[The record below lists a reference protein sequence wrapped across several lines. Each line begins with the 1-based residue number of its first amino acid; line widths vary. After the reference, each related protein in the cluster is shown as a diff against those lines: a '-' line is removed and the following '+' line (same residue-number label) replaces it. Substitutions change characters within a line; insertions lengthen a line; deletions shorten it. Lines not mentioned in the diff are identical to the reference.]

1 MSVGR
6 SSATKLEATAAPQ
19 SSRII
24 GSGEMAAL
32 VRAYD
37 WASTALGAIDTWS
50 IELLTVVNLTLSSP
64 APARTMWGPD
74 FILIYNDAY
83 RPIPGP
89 RHPEALGKSARAV
102 YSESWHVVGPLLEK
116 AFATGETLFY
126 EKLVVPLPTHNG
138 VQDFYLNYSFN
149 PIYEGRN
156 IAGLF
161 GPLQDVTGEVI
172 AARKL
177 QESEARATRIL
188 QSIGDAVIVTDAE
201 GSITRINFVAE
212 VLTGWTHEQAMG
224 RALTEVFRVFSEE
237 TREAVESP
245 VEKVKRLGSVVGLAN
260 HTILKTRDGREI
272 HIDDSGAPIRDEEGE
287 LTGVVLV
294 FRDIN
299 ERRVAERERDAV
311 AEQLKQVLESTTDAI
326 ISVDRNWRVAFSNA
340 PARAIV
346 SPIDLLMGRMLW
358 DCFPAAVYE
367 GSPYVEY
374 YNRAMDEG
382 IAGQFEA
389 HYTGP
394 LNKWVQVNVRPSRDG
409 IVIFF
414 RDVTQE
420 KLAAHALQQAAEALK
435 ASEEELRWTIE
446 LSPQM
451 PWVADPEGHILDLSD
466 SWLELT
472 GLTREQALD
481 GGWTQ
486 APHPDDVPRMS
497 KAWRHALLTG
507 EPYDVEHR
515 IKTAS
520 GLYRWVRSSAL
531 PRHDSAGVIVKW
543 YGATEDIEERKRAEQ
558 AVMQSEKL
566 AAVGRMASSIAHEI
580 NNPLES
586 VTNLVYLARQKALI
600 PEVQGYLEIAEQE
613 LRRVSAIASQTLR
626 FYRQTTHPQSVRG
639 HDLIES
645 VLLVLKGRFANTNI
659 TVERRDRALK
669 PVKCFEGEIRQ
680 VLSNLLTNAID
691 AMQPRGGRLL
701 LRSREATHWKTG
713 RRGIAITVA
722 DTGCGIDRQTL
733 QKIFEAFFTTKDIGG
748 TGLGL
753 WISKD
758 IVNRHHGE
766 LKVRSSQRLSHCGT
780 VFALFL
786 PFDVGSR

>member
-1 MSVGR
+1 MSAGR
-6 SSATKLEATAAPQ
+6 SKRTNPEAEPGPQ
-19 SSRII
+19 SSRIL
-24 GSGEMAAL
+24 GTGEMAAL

-37 WASTALGAIDTWS
+37 WGSTPLGAIDTWS

-64 APARTMWGPD
+64 APARTMWGPE

-126 EKLVVPLPTHNG
+126 EKLLVPLPTRNG

-161 GPLQDVTGEVI
+161 GPLHDVTGEVI

-177 QESEARATRIL
+177 KESEARATRIL
-188 QSIGDAVIVTDAE
+188 QSIGDAVIVTDTE
-201 GSITRINFVAE
+201 GRITRINFVAE
-212 VLTGWTHEQAMG
+212 ALTGWTHEQAIG
-224 RALTEVFRVFSEE
+224 RALAEVFRVFSEE
-237 TREAVESP
+237 TREMIESP
-245 VEKVKRLGSVVGLAN
+245 VEKVKRLGSIVGLAN
-260 HTILKTRDGREI
+260 HTILKARDGREI
-272 HIDDSGAPIRDEEGE
+272 HIDDSGAPIRDEEGT
-287 LTGVVLV
+287 LTGIVLV

-299 ERRVAERERDAV
+299 QRRAAERERDAV
-311 AEQLKQVLESTTDAI
+311 AEQLKQVMESTTDAI
-326 ISVDRNWRVAFSNA
+326 ISVDRNWRIAFTNA

-346 SPIDLLMGRMLW
+346 APIELVTGQSFW
-358 DCFPAAVYE
+358 NHFPAAVYE
-367 GSPYVEY
+367 GSPYGEHC
-374 YNRAMDEG
+374 NRAMYEE

-394 LNKWVQVNVRPSRDG
+394 LNKWVQVNVRPARNG

-420 KLAAHALQQAAEALK
+420 KLAASELQQAAEALK
-435 ASEEELRWTIE
+435 ASEEELRWTIQ
-446 LSPQM
+446 LSPQI
-451 PWVADPEGHILDLSD
+451 PWVADPEGHILYFSD

-472 GLTREQALD
+472 GLTREQALGD
-481 GGWTQ
+481 GWTQ

-497 KAWRHALLTG
+497 EAWRHALLTG

-531 PRHDSAGVIVKW
+531 PRHDNGGVIVKW
-543 YGATEDIEERKRAEQ
+543 YGATEDIEERKRAEK

-566 AAVGRMASSIAHEI
+566 AAVGRLASSIAHEI

-600 PEVQGYLEIAEQE
+600 PEVQGYLETAEQE

-626 FYRQTTHPQSVRG
+626 FYRQTTHPQSIRG
-639 HDLIES
+639 QDLIES
-645 VLLVLKGRFANTNI
+645 VLSVLQGRFANSKI
-659 TVERRDRALK
+659 TVEKRDRASK

-701 LRSREATHWKTG
+701 LRCREATNWKAD
-713 RRGIAITVA
+713 RRGIVITVA

-758 IVNRHHGE
+758 IVSRHHGE
-766 LKVRSSQRLSHCGT
+766 LKVRSSQRPSHCGT

-786 PFDVGSR
+786 PFEASKS

>member
-1 MSVGR
+1 MSAGR
-6 SSATKLEATAAPQ
+6 SKRTNPEAEPGPQ
-19 SSRII
+19 SSRIL
-24 GSGEMAAL
+24 GTGEMAAL

-37 WASTALGAIDTWS
+37 WGSTPLGAIDTWS

-64 APARTMWGPD
+64 APARTMWGPE

-126 EKLVVPLPTHNG
+126 EKLLVPLPTRNG

-161 GPLQDVTGEVI
+161 GPLHDVTGEVI

-177 QESEARATRIL
+177 KESEARATRIL
-188 QSIGDAVIVTDAE
+188 QSIGDAVIVTDTE
-201 GSITRINFVAE
+201 GRITRINFVAE
-212 VLTGWTHEQAMG
+212 ALTGWTHEQAIG
-224 RALTEVFRVFSEE
+224 RALAEDFRVFSEE
-237 TREAVESP
+237 TREMIESP
-245 VEKVKRLGSVVGLAN
+245 VEKVKRLGSIVGLAN
-260 HTILKTRDGREI
+260 HTILKARDGREI
-272 HIDDSGAPIRDEEGE
+272 HIDDSGAPIRDEEGT
-287 LTGVVLV
+287 LTGIVLV

-299 ERRVAERERDAV
+299 QRRAAERERDAV
-311 AEQLKQVLESTTDAI
+311 AEQLKQVMESTTDAI
-326 ISVDRNWRVAFSNA
+326 ISVDRNWRIAFTNA

-346 SPIDLLMGRMLW
+346 APIELVTGQSFW
-358 DCFPAAVYE
+358 NHFPAAVYE
-367 GSPYVEY
+367 GSPYGEHC
-374 YNRAMDEG
+374 NRAMYEE

-394 LNKWVQVNVRPSRDG
+394 LNKWVQVNVRPARNG

-414 RDVTQE
+414 RDVTRE
-420 KLAAHALQQAAEALK
+420 KLAANELQQAAEALK
-435 ASEEELRWTIE
+435 ASEEELRWTIQ
-446 LSPQM
+446 LSPQI
-451 PWVADPEGHILDLSD
+451 PWVADPEGHILYFSD

-472 GLTREQALD
+472 GLTREQALGD
-481 GGWTQ
+481 GWTQ

-497 KAWRHALLTG
+497 EAWRHALLTG

-531 PRHDSAGVIVKW
+531 PRHDKGGVIVKW
-543 YGATEDIEERKRAEQ
+543 YGATEDIEERKRAEK

-566 AAVGRMASSIAHEI
+566 AAVGRLASSIAHEI

-600 PEVQGYLEIAEQE
+600 PEVQGYLETAEQE

-626 FYRQTTHPQSVRG
+626 FYRQTTHPQSIRG
-639 HDLIES
+639 QDLIES
-645 VLLVLKGRFANTNI
+645 VLSVLQGRFANSKI
-659 TVERRDRALK
+659 TVEKRDRASK

-701 LRSREATHWKTG
+701 LRCREATNWKAD
-713 RRGIAITVA
+713 RRGIVITVA

-766 LKVRSSQRLSHCGT
+766 LKVRSSQRPSHCGT

-786 PFDVGSR
+786 PFEASKS

>member
-1 MSVGR
+1 
-6 SSATKLEATAAPQ
+6 
-19 SSRII
+19 
-24 GSGEMAAL
+24 MAAL

-37 WASTALGAIDTWS
+37 WGSTPLGAIDTWS

-64 APARTMWGPD
+64 APARTMWGPE

-126 EKLVVPLPTHNG
+126 EKLLVPLPTRNG
-138 VQDFYLNYSFN
+138 VQDFY

-161 GPLQDVTGEVI
+161 GPLHDVTGEVI

-177 QESEARATRIL
+177 KESEARATRIL
-188 QSIGDAVIVTDAE
+188 QSIGDAVIVTDTE
-201 GSITRINFVAE
+201 GRITRINFVAE
-212 VLTGWTHEQAMG
+212 ALTGWTHKQAIG
-224 RALTEVFRVFSEE
+224 RALAEVFRVFSEE
-237 TREAVESP
+237 TREMIESP
-245 VEKVKRLGSVVGLAN
+245 VEKVKRLGSIVGLAN
-260 HTILKTRDGREI
+260 HTILKARDGREI
-272 HIDDSGAPIRDEEGE
+272 HIDDSGAPIRDEEGT
-287 LTGVVLV
+287 LTGIVLV

-299 ERRVAERERDAV
+299 QRRAAERERDAV
-311 AEQLKQVLESTTDAI
+311 AEQLKQVMESTTDAI
-326 ISVDRNWRVAFSNA
+326 ISVDRNWRIAFTNA

-346 SPIDLLMGRMLW
+346 APIELVTGQSFW
-358 DCFPAAVYE
+358 NHFPAAVYE
-367 GSPYVEY
+367 GSPYGEHC
-374 YNRAMDEG
+374 NRAMYEE

-394 LNKWVQVNVRPSRDG
+394 LNKWVQVNVRPARNG

-414 RDVTQE
+414 RDVTRE
-420 KLAAHALQQAAEALK
+420 KLAANELQQAAEALK
-435 ASEEELRWTIE
+435 ASEEELRWTIQ
-446 LSPQM
+446 LSPQI
-451 PWVADPEGHILDLSD
+451 PWVADPEGHILYFSD

-472 GLTREQALD
+472 GLTREQALGD
-481 GGWTQ
+481 GWTQ

-497 KAWRHALLTG
+497 EAWRHALLTG

-531 PRHDSAGVIVKW
+531 PRHDKGGVIVKW
-543 YGATEDIEERKRAEQ
+543 YGATEDIEERKRAEK

-566 AAVGRMASSIAHEI
+566 AAVGRLASSIAHEI

-600 PEVQGYLEIAEQE
+600 PEVQGYLETAEQE

-626 FYRQTTHPQSVRG
+626 FYRQTTHPQSIRG
-639 HDLIES
+639 QDLIES
-645 VLLVLKGRFANTNI
+645 VLSVLQGRFANSKI
-659 TVERRDRALK
+659 TVEKRDRASK
-669 PVKCFEGEIRQ
+669 SVKCFEGEIRQ

-701 LRSREATHWKTG
+701 LRCREATNWKAD
-713 RRGIAITVA
+713 RRGIVITVA

-766 LKVRSSQRLSHCGT
+766 LKVRSSQRPSHCGT

-786 PFDVGSR
+786 PFEASKS